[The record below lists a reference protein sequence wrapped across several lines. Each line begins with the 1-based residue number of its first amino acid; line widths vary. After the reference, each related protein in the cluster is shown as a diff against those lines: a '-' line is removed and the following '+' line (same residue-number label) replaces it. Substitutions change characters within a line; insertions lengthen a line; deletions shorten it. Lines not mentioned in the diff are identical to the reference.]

1 MVSQNS
7 SFSNK
12 HEILNILIGS
22 LDGNEQSEE
31 PVILRDE
38 GQFSG
43 GGLADLTDVLNVK
56 YICYLKSRL
65 GACSQP
71 QCMSSLSQSSAQFQV
86 QEMRKSAVDIW
97 NKKAECFEK

>member
-38 GQFSG
+38 GQFPG
-43 GGLADLTDVLNVK
+43 EGLADLTDVECKIHLLLEESIGSMLTATGHVF
-56 YICYLKSRL
+56 SESVFSTVP
-65 GACSQP
+65 GAGD
-71 QCMSSLSQSSAQFQV
+71 
-86 QEMRKSAVDIW
+86 E
-97 NKKAECFEK
+97 KKCC